1 MLNASTPVQSEI
13 VRSALDWWVA
23 AGVETLV
30 DEHPVAWLSRGAAK
44 PAAALHSASKPKA
57 ASTLAELT
65 SQICDLPVLD
75 PFAPRSHRIAAS
87 GNPAADLMIMV
98 DMPEPEDVA
107 TTCLIS
113 GEAGDLFEKML
124 SAIQRDRSQCY
135 VASYCPARLP
145 GGSIP
150 AEIVEPLSELARSH
164 VAMVRPKKLWIMGM
178 AASRA
183 LIGSD
188 AVFGAG
194 RLRHVNHLNG
204 NVEAVASFSPR
215 MLLQQPKR
223 KAGAWADMQALMRG
237 MDA

>member
-23 AGVETLV
+23 AGVDTSV
-30 DEHPVAWLSRGAAK
+30 DEDPVPWLARGAAK
-44 PAAALHSASKPKA
+44 PAIALRPAPALKA
-57 ASTLAELT
+57 ATTLADLT
-65 SQICDLPVLD
+65 AQLCDLSALD

-87 GNPAADLMIMV
+87 GNAAADLMVMI
-98 DMPEPEDVA
+98 DMPEAEDA
-107 TTCLIS
+107 AAARLIS

-124 SAIQRDRSQCY
+124 AAIQRDRGQCY
-135 VASYCPARLP
+135 LAAFCPARLP
-145 GGSIP
+145 GGGIP
-150 AEIVEPLSELARSH
+150 AEIVAPLGDLARSH

-183 LIGSD
+183 LIGAD

-194 RLRHVNHLNG
+194 RLRHVNHPNG